1 MVKNFELTCGINTI
15 TVRFSQITPQSLPMN
30 KILLF
35 LFLIFNFIVTSA
47 QKNTVWTPV
56 AENEIPSVSKT
67 TRSELPKKYELFQ
80 LDWNAFKNQLIG
92 APKRGEFSKISNV
105 IVTFPNPE
113 TGHPDSYR
121 ILEASI
127 MEPELQAAY
136 PDIRSYVGQGID
148 NPSDVVRFSVSP
160 QKGLSVI
167 IRSATFGTTII
178 DPYTSDNKNYILFNK
193 VQSTA
198 TAPFQCATT
207 DVPLEMGTLQKSALN
222 NADDNQLRR
231 LRLAM
236 SVTGE
241 YTVFHGGTVAGA
253 MAAINATVTRVN
265 GVFENDFD
273 ATMVLVATNASVV
286 YTNAATDPY
295 SPAASMANWNAEL
308 QATLT
313 SVIGDANYDVGHLFG
328 ATGGGGNAG
337 CIGCVCVNGQKGS
350 GYTSPANGIPQ
361 GDTFDIDYVA
371 HEIGHQF
378 GANHTFTHSTQV
390 AVAQLEPGSGST
402 IMGYAGITGATDVQ
416 MNSDAYFHAISIQQV
431 TTNIKAK
438 ACPVIIPTGN
448 ATPTANAGADKIFP
462 ISTAFKL
469 TGSGTDADGTAS
481 LTYCWE
487 QMDIGSATTTYPTG
501 PKTAGPNFRSF
512 TPTAST
518 MRRFPKLDN
527 HVANGVGG
535 NMWEIVPSVDRTLNF
550 RLTVR
555 DNRAGGASNESDDMT
570 VFFDDAYGPFSVTS
584 QNTSGGSW
592 TQGTSQTITW
602 SVNNTTA
609 LTGSANVNILLST
622 DGGVTFPIT
631 LIANTPNDGSQA
643 ITVPN
648 VLSTTCRL
656 LIEPTGNDYYAIN
669 TMPFAIGYTIVN
681 TCNSYT
687 YNTAFAIPD
696 NNAAYTVKSI
706 NVPTTALITDVNL
719 AVNLTHTYISDINI
733 ALINPA
739 ATNQINI
746 FNRSCTNNN
755 NINATFDDQGSALV
769 CAANITG
776 SVIPTQALSV
786 YNGMN
791 PQGNWLIGV
800 RDLGASDTGTVNSY
814 TLTVCSQATTEIV
827 FACGAIT
834 TTWNGTVWS
843 NGVPLKNAYAI
854 INGDYNT
861 ATNGSFRACSMTINA
876 GKTLTINQGGYI
888 ELDNDLTVNAT
899 GVLKVLHEGSLVML
913 NDTGVVTNNGS
924 IEVYKTTPS
933 YERYDYVYWSSPIV
947 NATIGGI
954 FSSWRLDYAYKF
966 ETANYSDLNNDTF
979 DDNQDDW
986 QFVPSTTVMTPAKG
1000 YIVMAPTSGT
1010 FPTTSSVMFSG
1021 TVNNGVINYPMV
1033 LSANGANANDDF
1045 NLVGNPYPSAIS
1057 SNDLINNNL
1066 SISGTLYF
1074 WTHVADISAA
1084 NAGPNL
1090 LNYNSN
1096 DYAMYNLSGG
1106 IKSASNSSVPTG
1118 YITSGQGFLVEAIAA
1133 GNLTFSNAFRRSTYV
1148 SNSFFRN
1155 SSNSLNAASP
1165 DRIWLNMQNATG
1177 VFNQQLIG
1185 YFDQATAGVDRGYDG
1200 LKSSSQNYISFY
1212 SIVNNLNYGIQ
1223 GRGTFDPADTVP
1235 LGYFSAMTGI
1245 FEIAIDTM
1253 EGQFTAPAVNVYL
1266 EDKLLNII
1274 HDLKQGP
1281 YSFSTQPGTFNTR
1294 FELRY
1299 TNQTLGGSDFDVI
1312 DNTVYVIAGNE
1323 EIVIQSQ
1330 KEFIEGIQI
1339 LDELGR
1345 LIYEKNQVN
1354 TKEVTL
1360 QEVVSNEQL
1369 LLIKILLK
1377 DGRTLVKKIVF

>member
-1 MVKNFELTCGINTI
+1 
-15 TVRFSQITPQSLPMN
+15 MN
-30 KILLF
+30 KTLLVFFFIL
-35 LFLIFNFIVTSA
+35 NFIVASA
-47 QKNTVWTPV
+47 QKNNVWTK
-56 AENEIPSVSKT
+56 ATEDEMRSVPKIA
-67 TRSELPKKYELFQ
+67 RSEYPSKYQLFQ
-80 LDWNAFKNQLIG
+80 LDWNAFKSQLTR
-92 APKRGEFSKISNV
+92 APKREELSAISNV

-113 TGHPDSYR
+113 TGHLDSYR

-127 MEPELQAAY
+127 MEQELQASY
-136 PDIRSYVGQGID
+136 PEIRSYVGQRID
-148 NPSDVVRFSVSP
+148 NPSDVVRFSMSP
-160 QKGLSVI
+160 QKGLSAI
-167 IRSATFGTTII
+167 IRSATFGTSII
-178 DPYTSDNKNYILFNK
+178 DPYTSDNKNYIIFNK
-193 VQSTA
+193 SHSNTNF
-198 TAPFQCATT
+198 PFQCATN
-207 DVPLEMGTLQKSALN
+207 DAVLEMDALQKSALN

-253 MAAINATVTRVN
+253 LAAINATMTRVN
-265 GVFENDFD
+265 GVFENDFNS
-273 ATMVLVATNASVV
+273 TMVLIAANANVV

-313 SVIGDANYDVGHLFG
+313 SAIGEANYDVGHLFG

-371 HEIGHQF
+371 HELGHQF
-378 GANHTFTHSTQV
+378 GANHTFTHSTQTP
-390 AVAQLEPGSGST
+390 VAQLEPGSGST

-431 TTNIKAK
+431 TNNIKAK
-438 ACPVIIPTGN
+438 ACPVLIATGN
-448 ATPTANAGADKIFP
+448 ATPTANAGPDKILP

-469 TGSGTDADGTAS
+469 IGSGTDANGTAS

-487 QMDIGSATTTYPTG
+487 QMDIGSATTTYPNGT
-501 PKTAGPNFRSF
+501 KTAGPNFRSF
-512 TPTAST
+512 TST
-518 MRRFPKLDN
+518 SSSMRRLPRLAD
-527 HVANGVGG
+527 HVANGVGA
-535 NMWEIVPSVDRTLNF
+535 NMWEIVPGVDRTLNF

-570 VFFDDAYGPFSVTS
+570 VFFDNAYGPFSVTS
-584 QNTSGGSW
+584 QNTAGGSW
-592 TQGTSQTITW
+592 TQGTNQTITW
-602 SVNNTTA
+602 TVNNTTA

-631 LIANTPNDGSQA
+631 ILANTPNDGSQV

-669 TMPFAIGYTIVN
+669 TMPFAIGYTIAT

-696 NNAAYTVKSI
+696 NNTAYTVKSI
-706 NVPTTALITDVNL
+706 NVPTTGMITDVNL
-719 AVNLTHTYISDINI
+719 AVNLTHTWISDINI

-739 ATNQINI
+739 GTSQINI
-746 FNRSCTNNN
+746 FNRSCTNDN

-769 CAANITG
+769 CAATITG
-776 SVIPTQALSV
+776 NVVPTQALSV
-786 YNGMN
+786 YNGIN

-800 RDLGASDTGTVNSY
+800 RDLNATDTGSVTSY
-814 TLTVCSQATTEIV
+814 TLTICSQTTTEIV
-827 FACGAIT
+827 FACGALT
-834 TTWNGTVWS
+834 TTWDGSAWS
-843 NGVPLKNAYAI
+843 NGVPLKNAYAV
-854 INGDYNT
+854 INGNYNT

-876 GKTLTINQGGYI
+876 GRTLTINPGGYI

-913 NDTGVVTNNGS
+913 NDTGVVTNNGN
-924 IEVYKTTPS
+924 IEVYKTTSS
-933 YERYDYVYWSSPIV
+933 YERFDYIYWSSPIV

-954 FSSWRLDYAYKF
+954 FSSWSLDHAYKF

-986 QFVPSTTVMTPAKG
+986 QLVPSATVMTPAKG
-1000 YIVMAPTSGT
+1000 YIVMTPTSGT
-1010 FPTTSSVMFSG
+1010 FPSISSVMFSG
-1021 TVNNGVINYPMV
+1021 TVNNGVINHPMV

-1074 WTHVADISAA
+1074 WTHVTDISSA

-1090 LNYNSN
+1090 LNYSSN

-1133 GNLTFSNAFRRSTYV
+1133 GNLTFSNAYRRGTYAN
-1148 SNSFFRN
+1148 NSFFKN
-1155 SSNSLNAASP
+1155 SSTAQGFSR

-1185 YFDQATAGVDRGYDG
+1185 YFDEATAGVDRGYDG

-1212 SIVNNLNYGIQ
+1212 SIIDNMKYGIQ
-1223 GRGTFDPADTVP
+1223 GKGTFDSADTVP
-1235 LGYFSAMTGI
+1235 LGYFSAMTGT
-1245 FEIAIDTM
+1245 FEIAIDSM
-1253 EGQFTAPAVNVYL
+1253 EGQFNSADVYL
-1266 EDKLLNII
+1266 EDKLLQVI
-1274 HDLKQGP
+1274 HDLKLGP
-1281 YSFSTQPGTFNTR
+1281 YSFLTETGTFNNR

-1299 TNQTLGGSDFDVI
+1299 TNQTLGGSDFDLTNNVVNV
-1312 DNTVYVIAGNE
+1312 NTANQEIA
-1323 EIVIQSQ
+1323 IRSQSDLIQTVRI
-1330 KEFIEGIQI
+1330 FDIQ
-1339 LDELGR
+1339 GR
-1345 LIYEKNQVN
+1345 LIAEKNQVN
-1354 TKEVTL
+1354 NKNVILTDI
-1360 QEVVSNEQL
+1360 VSSHQL
-1369 LLIKILLK
+1369 LLIKILLQ
-1377 DGRTLVKKIVF
+1377 DGRTVIKKIVF